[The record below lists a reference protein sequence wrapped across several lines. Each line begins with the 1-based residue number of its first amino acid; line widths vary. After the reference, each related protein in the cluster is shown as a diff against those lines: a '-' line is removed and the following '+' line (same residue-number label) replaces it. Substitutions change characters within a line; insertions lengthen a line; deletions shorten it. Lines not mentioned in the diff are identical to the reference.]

1 MRGEGRGA
9 RIGGNGG
16 LRLVVV
22 WVAHRQPALLQR
34 RISVAAIRSYRD
46 LVIWKLAIEICK
58 EVYQISRKLPKQE
71 VFGLCG
77 QMQRAGVSIPSNIA
91 EGHVKS
97 TAQFR
102 NHLSIAMGSLAE
114 LETQLVLT
122 GELYGHT
129 AEATQGLLSRLDAL
143 NRQMRTLLQ
152 RLPQ

>member
-1 MRGEGRGA
+1 M
-9 RIGGNGG
+9 
-16 LRLVVV
+16 
-22 WVAHRQPALLQR
+22 
-34 RISVAAIRSYRD
+34 AAIRSYRD